1 MALTADDMR
10 AACREQGIRF
20 LRLQFTDILGVV
32 KSVDL
37 PIQQLDKVLAG
48 ECIFDGSAVEGF
60 VRVHESDMRLTPDP
74 ATFARLP
81 WKPDTAR
88 LICDVGRFDG
98 VPYPGDPRQ
107 MLRQVLARAEAQ
119 GWRMMVGTEVEF
131 FLFHRDAAGRPS
143 TLTHDQ
149 ASYFDLAPVDL
160 GEQVRSDVVATLD
173 ALGIAVEQSHHE
185 IAPGQHEIDC
195 VQVPALAAADQL
207 ATLRVTVRTV
217 AARAG
222 LHATFMPK
230 PLNGVNGSGLHVHQS
245 LLRGD
250 ANAFEDGSQREGL
263 SAIARHYLA
272 GVLAHARGL
281 SAVTN
286 PLVNSY
292 KRLVPGY
299 DAPVFASWSHSEP
312 TQMVRV
318 PARRGPGT
326 RLEVRTPDPAC
337 NPYLALAA
345 MLAAGLDG
353 IKRKQAAPPPV
364 EQPADRLS
372 AEERADLGIAPL
384 PADLREALDALDAD
398 AVVREALGEAI
409 HARFRAAKSVE
420 WEVYRARVH
429 EWELEQFLGTF

>member
-1 MALTADDMR
+1 VAFGADDVR
-10 AACREQGIRF
+10 AACRERGVRF

-37 PIQQLDKVLAG
+37 PVQRLDEALAN
-48 ECIFDGSAVEGF
+48 ECVFDGSAVEGF
-60 VRVHESDMRLTPDP
+60 VRVHESDMRLAPDP
-74 ATFARLP
+74 ETFAVLP

-88 LICDVGRFDG
+88 LICDVQRFDG
-98 VPYPGDPRQ
+98 SPYAGDPRQ
-107 MLRQVLARAEAQ
+107 ALRRVLGQAQAQ
-119 GWRMMVGTEVEF
+119 GFGLQVGVEAEF
-131 FLFHRDAAGRPS
+131 FLFQRDAAGKPT

-160 GEQVRSDVVATLD
+160 GEQVRADIVAALS
-173 ALGIAVEQSHHE
+173 ALGIGIEQSHHE
-185 IAPGQHEIDC
+185 IAPGQHEVDC
-195 VQVPALAAADQL
+195 VQVPALTAADQIV
-207 ATLRVTVRTV
+207 TLRVAVRTL
-217 AARAG
+217 AAAAG

-245 LLRGD
+245 LWRGD
-250 ANAFEDGSQREGL
+250 DNAFYDPAQREQL
-263 SAIARHYLA
+263 SATARHYLA
-272 GVLAHARGL
+272 GLLLHARGL

-299 DAPVFASWSHSEP
+299 DAPVYASWSHREP

-353 IKRKQAAPPPV
+353 IQRRLPPPPQV
-364 EQPADRLS
+364 EQPADRLT
-372 AEERADLGIAPL
+372 AAERADLGIAPL
-384 PADLREALDALDAD
+384 PADLREALDALQGD
-398 AVVREALGEAI
+398 AVIQAALGEAI
-409 HARFRAAKSVE
+409 AARFLAAKSVE
-420 WEVYRARVH
+420 WEVYRGRVH
-429 EWELEQFLGTF
+429 EWELEQYLGTF